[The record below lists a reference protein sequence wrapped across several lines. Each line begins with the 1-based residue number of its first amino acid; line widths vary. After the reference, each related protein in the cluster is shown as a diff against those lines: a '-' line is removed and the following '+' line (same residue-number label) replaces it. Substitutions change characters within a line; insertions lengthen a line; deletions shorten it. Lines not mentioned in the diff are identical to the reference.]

1 MKVIGIVGGMG
12 AGKSTVV
19 KLLNEIEPVSS
30 ISADLIGHE
39 ILLKGEPAYVPILD
53 AFGYDILDESGEIIR
68 KKLGQ
73 AVFGDE
79 EKVRKLNEI
88 THPLIMK
95 RVMQRIEESKRET
108 PHRHIILEAALLL
121 ESGLVDLTDL
131 VIAVYADV
139 DVRIKRVIQREGLSE
154 EQIVKRFN
162 AQKEWTE
169 LRAAADYVIDNSV
182 SLENT
187 KKQISHI
194 LQEIESTCQRGK
206 EEKQ

>member
-19 KLLNEIEPVSS
+19 ALLNEIEPVSS

-39 ILLKGEPAYVPILD
+39 ILRKGEPAYAPILE
-53 AFGYDILDESGEIIR
+53 AFGHDILDESGEIIR

-79 EKVRKLNEI
+79 EKVRRLNEI

-95 RVMQRIEESKRET
+95 RVIEKIQASKRAM

-131 VIAVYADV
+131 VIAVYADPNI
-139 DVRIKRVIQREGLSE
+139 RIKRVIQREGLSE
-154 EQIVKRFN
+154 VQIIKRFK
-162 AQKEWTE
+162 AQKEWEE
-169 LRAAADYVIDNSV
+169 LKAAADYVIDNSV
-182 SLENT
+182 SLEET
-187 KKQISHI
+187 KKQIRYI
-194 LQEIESTCQRGK
+194 LQEIDCTCQRGK
-206 EEKQ
+206 EEKR

>member
-19 KLLNEIEPVSS
+19 ALLSEMEPVSS

-39 ILLKGEPAYVPILD
+39 ILRKGEPAYMPILE
-53 AFGYDILDESGEIIR
+53 AFGPGILDESGEIVR

-79 EKVRKLNEI
+79 EKVKRLNEI
-88 THPLIMK
+88 THPLIMERVIWQIEASK
-95 RVMQRIEESKRET
+95 RVT
-108 PHRHIILEAALLL
+108 PQRHIILEAALLL

-131 VIAVYADV
+131 VIAVYADPS
-139 DVRIKRVIQREGLSE
+139 VRMKRVIQREGLSKS
-154 EQIVKRFN
+154 QIIKRFK
-162 AQKEWTE
+162 AQKEWE
-169 LRAAADYVIDNSV
+169 EIKAAADYVIDNSV
-182 SLENT
+182 SLEET
-187 KKQISHI
+187 KKQIRRI